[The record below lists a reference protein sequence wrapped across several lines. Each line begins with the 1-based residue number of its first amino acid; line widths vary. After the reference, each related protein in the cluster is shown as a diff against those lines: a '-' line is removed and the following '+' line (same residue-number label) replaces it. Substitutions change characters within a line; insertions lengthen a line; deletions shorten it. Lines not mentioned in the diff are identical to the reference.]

1 MLPAAQIRNLVE
13 KADRDEVKVPMR
25 VLRDEISR
33 IYFSS
38 PQQTRHADVEA
49 LFQVSTLG
57 HPHCLAHFTL
67 QTTLQDYI

>member
-33 IYFSS
+33 VYFSS

-49 LFQVSTLG
+49 LFLVSTVVYLL
-57 HPHCLAHFTL
+57 CLAHRRHCN
-67 QTTLQDYI
+67 